1 MNEVPIWRGRKEFA
15 CPHTADPGGWRITK
29 LSCRRAVLARG
40 WLRTYTGAKELRML
54 AKADE
59 RARAASLAKVLVV
72 DDEQRILRFVVRG
85 LQAEGYEVDSAD
97 NGVDGLGLA
106 LTGDYDLVVLDLL
119 MPGMDGASV
128 LRRLVAQRPAQAVIV
143 LSCLTATATKVRC
156 LEAGAEDYLAKPF
169 SLDELLAR
177 VRVRLRSAAGR
188 SATSLVA
195 GRLQLDLIRREADSG
210 SGPVPLAERE
220 FLLLRELMQH
230 PGRIVSK
237 QRLLS
242 AVWRYHFDPGSNVVD
257 VYVRRLR
264 AKLGADAITTMRGEG
279 YRIAA
284 H

>member
-1 MNEVPIWRGRKEFA
+1 
-15 CPHTADPGGWRITK
+15 
-29 LSCRRAVLARG
+29 
-40 WLRTYTGAKELRML
+40 ML
-54 AKADE
+54 AEADQSP
-59 RARAASLAKVLVV
+59 RTALPGKILVV

-85 LQAEGYEVDSAD
+85 LRAEGFAVDAAD
-97 NGVDGLGLA
+97 NGADGLHKA
-106 LTGDYDLVVLDLL
+106 LEGGGYDLVILDLL

-128 LRRLVAQRPAQAVIV
+128 LHRLVAKRPAQAVLV

-177 VRVRLRSAAGR
+177 VRARLRAAAGR
-188 SATSLVA
+188 ATTSLVA
-195 GRLQLDLIRREADSG
+195 GRLRLDLIRREADSG
-210 SGPVPLAERE
+210 SGPVALAERE

-230 PGRIVSK
+230 PGTTVSK

-242 AVWRYHFDPGSNVVD
+242 AVWIYHFDPGSNVVD

-284 H
+284 N

>member
-1 MNEVPIWRGRKEFA
+1 
-15 CPHTADPGGWRITK
+15 
-29 LSCRRAVLARG
+29 
-40 WLRTYTGAKELRML
+40 ML
-54 AKADE
+54 AEADQ
-59 RARAASLAKVLVV
+59 RTPAALPGKILVV

-85 LQAEGYEVDSAD
+85 LHAEGLAVDSAD
-97 NGVDGLGLA
+97 NGADGLRMA
-106 LTGDYDLVVLDLL
+106 LEGGYDLVILDLL

-128 LRRLVAQRPAQAVIV
+128 LGRLVAKRPAQAVLV

-169 SLDELLAR
+169 SLEELLAR
-177 VRVRLRSAAGR
+177 VRARLRAAAGR

-195 GRLQLDLIRREADSG
+195 GRLRLDLIRREADSG

-230 PGRIVSK
+230 TGNTVSK
-237 QRLLS
+237 QRLLA
-242 AVWRYHFDPGSNVVD
+242 AVWKYYFDPGSNVVD
-257 VYVRRLR
+257 VYVGRLR
-264 AKLGADAITTMRGEG
+264 AKLGADTITTMRGEG